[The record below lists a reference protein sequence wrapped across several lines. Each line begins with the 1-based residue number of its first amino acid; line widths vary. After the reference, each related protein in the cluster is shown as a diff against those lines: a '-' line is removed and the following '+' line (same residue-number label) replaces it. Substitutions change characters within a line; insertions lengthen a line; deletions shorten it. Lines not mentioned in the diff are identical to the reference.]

1 MKRSF
6 LLGKKLLELGS
17 LMLDIVV
24 LIVKRVIKI
33 AFTKRTVL
41 FVTNEKIRSV
51 NLGPLFQLVIVFF
64 IAWVINLFN
73 QSARYHEILDEK
85 SQEISRLKSM
95 NSFFEDEF
103 NDVSTRLKKIN
114 EYLSSTIGPKRNVKE
129 IRDDSNPKV
138 KLPQNIDRDQ
148 LSKREKNTLS
158 SIVET
163 KEQITDIQNIA
174 RDRIKKIEAVINI
187 TGLNVKKSKSL
198 FKNFNNKDHM
208 KEASLNNPNDLKT
221 AQGGPRESGSLD
233 EMVNNSIGSNSQDH
247 DFANL
252 QFSSEIDYLMVLE
265 KLTQALPFNRPMKNY
280 YISSAFG
287 VRVDPITQRYTQHN
301 GLDFVGV
308 TNEKIISPSAG
319 KVILAGRFSDYGN
332 AVVIDHGYGITTRYG
347 HLSALKVREGDV
359 VKSGQ
364 VIAFQGSTGRST
376 GAHLHY
382 EIRYKNTPL
391 NPRKFLEAGQVL
403 NDSNPKYVNS

>member
-6 LLGKKLLELGS
+6 LLGKKSLELGS

-24 LIVKRVIKI
+24 LVVKRIIKI

-64 IAWVINLFN
+64 IAWIINLFN
-73 QSARYHEILDEK
+73 QSVRYHEILDEK

-103 NDVSTRLKKIN
+103 DEVNDRLKKIN
-114 EYLSSTIGPKRNVKE
+114 EYLSTTIGSKRNVKDT
-129 IRDDSNPKV
+129 RDDSNPKV
-138 KLPQNIDRDQ
+138 KLPQNIVRDQ
-148 LSKREKNTLS
+148 LSKRDKNTLNN
-158 SIVET
+158 IIET
-163 KEQITDIQNIA
+163 KEQIADIQNIA
-174 RDRIKKIEAVINI
+174 RDRIKKIELVINT
-187 TGLNVKKSKSL
+187 TGLNIKKSKSL
-198 FKNFNNKDHM
+198 FKKFNNKDHV
-208 KEASLNNPNDLKT
+208 KEASLNNPNELNT

-233 EMVNNSIGSNSQDH
+233 EMVSNSANSTSQDH

-265 KLTQALPFNRPMKNY
+265 RLTQALPFNRPMKNY
-280 YISSAFG
+280 YISSTFG
-287 VRVDPITQRYTQHN
+287 IRVDPITQRYTQHN

-347 HLSALKVREGDV
+347 HLSSLKVNEGDI

-382 EIRYKNTPL
+382 EIRYKNIPL
-391 NPRKFLEAGQVL
+391 NPRKFLEAGQIL